1 MKDEKFRQYWNP
13 PFQRDINSLNMH
25 IIQLALADL
34 TPYWVNNSAKQPYVR
49 MYYIQSGRA
58 EIHYRDKQIDLL
70 PGNIYLIPSELDY
83 GYSCPD
89 ACFKLFC
96 HFTLLRYDK
105 QDMFARVKD
114 CIILENRMPTINEAI
129 RLFRKADDESAVRLK
144 MLLLNSAFEGIL
156 ASGIA
161 LSGFSEHSPLIS
173 EAINIINK
181 ECRITLTAEEL
192 SKRLFITIPALQ
204 KQFKTEV
211 GLPLGK
217 YINEVV
223 LRSAENDLK
232 QTNMPIKE
240 ISEKYGF
247 SDQFYSSRQSKKY
260 YLFSP
265 SVFRRR

>member
-1 MKDEKFRQYWNP
+1 MMDEKFRQYWNP

-161 LSGFSEHSPLIS
+161 LSGFSEYSPLIS

-247 SDQFYSSRQSKKY
+247 SDQFYFSRQFKKY

>member
-1 MKDEKFRQYWNP
+1 MKGEKFRQYWNP

-34 TPYWVNNSAKQPYVR
+34 TPSWENDSAKQPYVR
-49 MYYIQSGRA
+49 MYYVQSGRA
-58 EIHYRDKQIDLL
+58 EIHYRDKRIDLL

-114 CIILENRMPTINEAI
+114 CIILKDRMDTVNEAI
-129 RLFRKADDESAVRLK
+129 KLFRKANDESAVRLK

-173 EAINIINK
+173 EVIDIINK

-192 SKRLFITIPALQ
+192 SKKLYITVPALQ

-247 SDQFYSSRQSKKY
+247 SDQFYFSRQFKKY

-265 SVFRRR
+265 SVFRKR